1 MPMYIVLIN
10 WTDQG
15 ARSLKESP
23 ERAAAFGTMAEEM
36 GCTLHGNFFTMG
48 RYDSISRITA
58 PDDETISA
66 LTLKLGQMGNVRTE
80 TLRAYSGEEFAR
92 IVEKVGG

>member
-1 MPMYIVLIN
+1 MAMYIVLIN

-23 ERAAAFGTMAEEM
+23 ERAEAFGKMAEEM

-48 RYDSISRITA
+48 RYDSVSRITA

-66 LTLKLGQMGNVRTE
+66 LTLRLGQMGNVRTE

>member
-1 MPMYIVLIN
+1 M
-10 WTDQG
+10 
-15 ARSLKESP
+15 
-23 ERAAAFGTMAEEM
+23 
-36 GCTLHGNFFTMG
+36 MG

-66 LTLKLGQMGNVRTE
+66 LTLRLGQMANVRTE
-80 TLRAYSGEEFAR
+80 TLRAYSGEEFAK

>member
-1 MPMYIVLIN
+1 
-10 WTDQG
+10 
-15 ARSLKESP
+15 
-23 ERAAAFGTMAEEM
+23 
-36 GCTLHGNFFTMG
+36 MG

-66 LTLKLGQMGNVRTE
+66 LTLRLGQMGNVRTE
-80 TLRAYSGEEFAR
+80 TLRAYNGEEFAT

>member
-1 MPMYIVLIN
+1 MYIVLIN

-15 ARSLKESP
+15 VKSLKESP
-23 ERAAAFGTMAEEM
+23 KRAEAFGKMAEN
-36 GCTLHGNFFTMG
+36 GLHPARHFFMMG

-66 LTLKLGQMGNVRTE
+66 LTLRLGQMANVRTE
-80 TLRAYSGEEFAR
+80 TLRAYSGEEFAK